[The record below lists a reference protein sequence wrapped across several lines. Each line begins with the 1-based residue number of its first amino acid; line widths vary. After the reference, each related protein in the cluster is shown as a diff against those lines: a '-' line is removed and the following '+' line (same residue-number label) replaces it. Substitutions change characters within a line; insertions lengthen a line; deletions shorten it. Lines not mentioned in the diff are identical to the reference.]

1 MKHAYVDPKRLV
13 GINVRKFRRQMD
25 LTQDALSTR
34 CGIYRSYLSRIE
46 SGAANP
52 TLLTLVSLASVLN
65 VHIQEL
71 FSDVDCDVRA
81 PAMHP

>member
-1 MKHAYVDPKRLV
+1 MKPEYVDPKKLV
-13 GINVRKFRRQMD
+13 GINVRKFRRKLD
-25 LTQDALSTR
+25 LTQDVLSTR

-65 VHIQEL
+65 VAIQEL
-71 FSDVDCDVRA
+71 FSEADYPMEY
-81 PAMHP
+81 PAKRP

>member
-1 MKHAYVDPKRLV
+1 MKHAYVDPKKTV
-13 GINVRKFRRQMD
+13 GINVRKLRRQLD

-46 SGAANP
+46 SGSANP

-65 VHIQEL
+65 VTIQDL
-71 FSDVDCDVRA
+71 FDVVECTEDVA
-81 PAMHP
+81 KHP